1 MSTRD
6 AIPFRK
12 MHGLGNDFVIF
23 DARRAPLELTGDQ
36 LARVADRQFG
46 IGCDQVVILL
56 PPPEGS
62 DVGVRFFNADG
73 SRAEA
78 CGNATRCVAHLLFEE
93 TGKDEVVIRS
103 LVGELHAR
111 RMGEGL
117 ISVDMGPPRLDWQ
130 AIPLAREMDTLALDY
145 EIGALRQPVAVS
157 MGNPHVVFFVE
168 DVAAV
173 DLHALGPQIEHDSL
187 FPERANVQF
196 VQRLPDGSLKHR
208 IWERGAGATHASGS
222 SACAVI
228 VAAVR
233 RGIID
238 GRAAALHQ
246 PGGTLQMEW
255 RESDGHVQMTG
266 PATDVFMGMLNA
278 SVLGTGEGMS

>member
-1 MSTRD
+1 MSTNRVL
-6 AIPFRK
+6 PFRK

-23 DARRAPLELTGDQ
+23 DTRHIPLELTAEQ
-36 LARVADRQFG
+36 LARVADRHFG
-46 IGCDQVVILL
+46 VGCDQVVILL
-56 PPPEGS
+56 PPPEGA
-62 DVGVRFFNADG
+62 DVGVRFYNADG

-78 CGNATRCVAHLLFEE
+78 CGNATRCVARLLFEE
-93 TGKDEVVIRS
+93 TGKEAVVIRS

-111 RMGEGL
+111 QMGEGL
-117 ISVDMGPPRLDWQ
+117 ITVDMGTPQLEWQ

-145 EIGALRQPVAVS
+145 KIDELPKPVAVS

-168 DVAAV
+168 DVEAV
-173 DLHALGPQIEHDSL
+173 DLYALGPRIEHDPL
-187 FPERANVQF
+187 FPERCNVQF
-196 VQRLPDGSLKHR
+196 VQMLPDGSLKHR

-238 GRAAALHQ
+238 GRSALLRQ
-246 PGGTLQMEW
+246 PGGLLRMEW

-266 PATDVFMGMLNA
+266 PATDVFTGELNA
-278 SVLGTGEGMS
+278 EVLGVA